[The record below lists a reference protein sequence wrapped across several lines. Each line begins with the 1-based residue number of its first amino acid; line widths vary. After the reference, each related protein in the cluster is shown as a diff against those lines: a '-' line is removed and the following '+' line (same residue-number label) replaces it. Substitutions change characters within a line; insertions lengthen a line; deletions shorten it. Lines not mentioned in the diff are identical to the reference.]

1 MVGIAQLVERQV
13 VALEVTGSSPV
24 AHPQN
29 VCFLQPSVLYSKE
42 SGGDFIFG
50 IVGKRDAKSS
60 AYKPF
65 LYTL

>member
-1 MVGIAQLVERQV
+1 M
-13 VALEVTGSSPV
+13 
-24 AHPQN
+24 
-29 VCFLQPSVLYSKE
+29 LYSKE